1 MWICSVNKMVPKYF
15 HIRVYFHPDQK
26 LLDSKMT
33 QEVWQGFVGVEC
45 RWKCGQIRW
54 LARSG
59 RWWQLD
65 GAWLWRKGSR
75 PCEKCS
81 RWWWVY
87 VRVTE
92 KQIISL
98 MFLCDL
104 REESWRGSCGAIRL
118 TRLWRRNRHVY
129 CHMRITSPTKQN
141 RDTFALL
148 MPRRFI
154 ATFVF
159 TLVWFLGEFNTFSTA
174 EGLNTLYWKQFNASC
189 HKTVYGTWICW
200 KFKSVAQ
207 WTVLSFLM
215 TSHGEC
221 KCLNRCSV
229 PGRVHP

>member
-1 MWICSVNKMVPKYF
+1 MFHKYMWICSVNKMVPKYF

-45 RWKCGQIRW
+45 GWKCGQIRW

-65 GAWLWRKGSR
+65 GAWLWRKGSL

-98 MFLCDL
+98 MFLCNL

-129 CHMRITSPTKQN
+129 CHMRITSPTK
-141 RDTFALL
+141 
-148 MPRRFI
+148 
-154 ATFVF
+154 
-159 TLVWFLGEFNTFSTA
+159 
-174 EGLNTLYWKQFNASC
+174 
-189 HKTVYGTWICW
+189 HKTVTHLH
-200 KFKSVAQ
+200 F
-207 WTVLSFLM
+207 
-215 TSHGEC
+215 
-221 KCLNRCSV
+221 
-229 PGRVHP
+229 

>member
-45 RWKCGQIRW
+45 GWKCGQIRW

-59 RWWQLD
+59 HWWQLD
-65 GAWLWRKGSR
+65 GAWLWRKGSL

-159 TLVWFLGEFNTFSTA
+159 TLVWFLGEFNTYFPQ
-174 EGLNTLYWKQFNASC
+174 LKD
-189 HKTVYGTWICW
+189 
-200 KFKSVAQ
+200 
-207 WTVLSFLM
+207 WTRCTENNLM
-215 TSHGEC
+215 PHVTR
-221 KCLNRCSV
+221 RCME
-229 PGRVHP
+229 PGSAGNSSL